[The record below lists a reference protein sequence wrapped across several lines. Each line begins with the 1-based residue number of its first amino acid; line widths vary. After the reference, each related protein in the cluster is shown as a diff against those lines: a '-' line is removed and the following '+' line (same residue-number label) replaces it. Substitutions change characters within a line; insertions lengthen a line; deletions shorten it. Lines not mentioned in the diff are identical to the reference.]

1 MPTPMMQMATGVF
14 LLNYNLHTD
23 DDWKGN
29 SGNGNGNNKDN
40 SGSGNNGKEKNYE
53 LIEYLNDVNR
63 EHAEVL
69 VEQNI
74 NGRTDTSY
82 IYGAEINGGFDRIS
96 LDRFDGSTGYYL
108 YDARGSVSGITNEEG
123 QVYQSYRYSVTG
135 EIAFGAPQYENEY
148 AYNGESYNPNI
159 ESQYLRARY
168 YCVVTATFLTEDSY
182 LGNQTEPLTLN
193 RYNYCVSSYL
203 NYTDPSGNKAIV
215 EKIVGLLEA
224 IRDLFKTEE
233 YIPIPTVEGTPIV
246 TPAPIQN
253 DSEDDSYIQTQ
264 ENEALGKS
272 NIEDCILLNEAQ
284 CKVENY
290 DISYVME
297 LLMRFEEFRATPYYA
312 TAAEKKDK
320 SYTIG
325 YGHRVEKGMDPNRV
339 MTEEEARKQLEEDIR
354 NRFPDEIVDII
365 LENHGTLT
373 QNQLDALVALRF
385 NNTAFTIKKSQE
397 FMEVLKEKDYLDEE
411 IRRKIA
417 SQFMTYS
424 LQNDKRL
431 EGLVKRSAAE
441 AIVFLE
447 NNYLTEYDDLYSDPD
462 VIEIYRNF
470 LIKYEVD
477 NLEEY
482 LEYLE

>member
-1 MPTPMMQMATGVF
+1 M
-14 LLNYNLHTD
+14 
-23 DDWKGN
+23 
-29 SGNGNGNNKDN
+29 
-40 SGSGNNGKEKNYE
+40 
-53 LIEYLNDVNR
+53 
-63 EHAEVL
+63 
-69 VEQNI
+69 
-74 NGRTDTSY
+74 
-82 IYGAEINGGFDRIS
+82 
-96 LDRFDGSTGYYL
+96 
-108 YDARGSVSGITNEEG
+108 
-123 QVYQSYRYSVTG
+123 
-135 EIAFGAPQYENEY
+135 
-148 AYNGESYNPNI
+148 
-159 ESQYLRARY
+159 
-168 YCVVTATFLTEDSY
+168 VTATFLTEDSY
-182 LGNQTEPLTLN
+182 LGSQTEPLTLN

-215 EKIVGLLEA
+215 EKIVGFLEA

-253 DSEDDSYIQTQ
+253 DSENDSYIQTQ

-312 TAAEKKDK
+312 TVAEKKDK

-325 YGHRVEKGMDPNRV
+325 YGHVEKGMDPNRV

-354 NRFPDEIVDII
+354 NRFPGDIVNVI

-373 QNQLDALVALRF
+373 QNQLDALAALRF

>member
-1 MPTPMMQMATGVF
+1 M
-14 LLNYNLHTD
+14 
-23 DDWKGN
+23 
-29 SGNGNGNNKDN
+29 
-40 SGSGNNGKEKNYE
+40 
-53 LIEYLNDVNR
+53 
-63 EHAEVL
+63 
-69 VEQNI
+69 
-74 NGRTDTSY
+74 
-82 IYGAEINGGFDRIS
+82 
-96 LDRFDGSTGYYL
+96 
-108 YDARGSVSGITNEEG
+108 
-123 QVYQSYRYSVTG
+123 
-135 EIAFGAPQYENEY
+135 
-148 AYNGESYNPNI
+148 
-159 ESQYLRARY
+159 
-168 YCVVTATFLTEDSY
+168 
-182 LGNQTEPLTLN
+182 
-193 RYNYCVSSYL
+193 
-203 NYTDPSGNKAIV
+203 
-215 EKIVGLLEA
+215 
-224 IRDLFKTEE
+224 FKTEE

-312 TAAEKKDK
+312 TNSEKEDRK
-320 SYTIG
+320 YTIG
-325 YGHRVEKGMDPNRV
+325 YGHVEKGMDLNRV
-339 MTEEEARKQLEEDIR
+339 MTEEEAREQLEEDIR
-354 NRFPDEIVDII
+354 NRFPTEIVNVI

-373 QNQLDALVALRF
+373 QNQLDALVALGF
-385 NNTAFTIKKSQE
+385 NNGKFNIRESKNFK
-397 FMEVLKEKDYLDEE
+397 EVLMNIDYSKEDVK
-411 IRRKIA
+411 RQIA

-424 LQNDKRL
+424 LQNGKRL
-431 EGLVKRSAAE
+431 GGLVKRSAAE

-482 LEYLE
+482 LEYLN

>member
-1 MPTPMMQMATGVF
+1 MMQMATGVF

-82 IYGAEINGGFDRIS
+82 IYGAEIYGGFDRIS
-96 LDRFDGSTGYYL
+96 LDRFDGSTDYYL
-108 YDARGSVSGITNEEG
+108 YDARGSVSGVTNEEG
-123 QVYQSYRYSVTG
+123 QVYQSYRYSITG
-135 EIAFGAPQYENEY
+135 EITFGAPQYENEY

-168 YCVVTATFLTEDSY
+168 YCVVTATFLTEDSC
-182 LGNQTEPLTLN
+182 LGSLTEPLTLN

-203 NYTDPSGNKAIV
+203 NCTDPSGNKAIV
-215 EKIVGLLEA
+215 EKIVGFLEA

-312 TAAEKKDK
+312 TAAEKKDEG
-320 SYTIG
+320 YTIG
-325 YGHRVEKGMDPNRV
+325 YGHRVEKGMDPIYT

-354 NRFPDEIVDII
+354 KHFPTEIVNVI

-373 QNQLDALVALRF
+373 QNQLDALVALGF

-424 LQNDKRL
+424 LQNDERL
-431 EGLVKRSAAE
+431 GGLVKRSAAE

>member
-1 MPTPMMQMATGVF
+1 M
-14 LLNYNLHTD
+14 
-23 DDWKGN
+23 
-29 SGNGNGNNKDN
+29 
-40 SGSGNNGKEKNYE
+40 
-53 LIEYLNDVNR
+53 
-63 EHAEVL
+63 
-69 VEQNI
+69 
-74 NGRTDTSY
+74 
-82 IYGAEINGGFDRIS
+82 
-96 LDRFDGSTGYYL
+96 
-108 YDARGSVSGITNEEG
+108 
-123 QVYQSYRYSVTG
+123 
-135 EIAFGAPQYENEY
+135 
-148 AYNGESYNPNI
+148 
-159 ESQYLRARY
+159 
-168 YCVVTATFLTEDSY
+168 VTATFLTEDS
-182 LGNQTEPLTLN
+182 
-193 RYNYCVSSYL
+193 
-203 NYTDPSGNKAIV
+203 
-215 EKIVGLLEA
+215 
-224 IRDLFKTEE
+224 
-233 YIPIPTVEGTPIV
+233 PIPTVEGTPIV

-312 TAAEKKDK
+312 TAAEKKNK

-325 YGHRVEKGMDPNRV
+325 YGHRVEKGMDPIYT

-354 NRFPDEIVDII
+354 NRFPSDIVNVI

-373 QNQLDALVALRF
+373 QNQLDALVALGF

>member
-1 MPTPMMQMATGVF
+1 MLFCGKHDKDATFAYQIVETERTFTYDAAGK
-14 LLNYNLHTD
+14 LLTATETEDNYGTCVYTFEYDLM
-23 DDWKGN
+23 GN
-29 SGNGNGNNKDN
+29 RTYMEKTLNGTVVEWHRYEYNESNQLISEKLY
-40 SGSGNNGKEKNYE
+40 NGKKTTSLAYT
-53 LIEYLNDVNR
+53 YDADGNR
-63 EHAEVL
+63 EHA
-69 VEQNI
+69 
-74 NGRTDTSY
+74 
-82 IYGAEINGGFDRIS
+82 
-96 LDRFDGSTGYYL
+96 
-108 YDARGSVSGITNEEG
+108 EG

-135 EIAFGAPQYENEY
+135 EITFGAPQYENEY
-148 AYNGESYNPNI
+148 TYNGESYNPNI

-215 EKIVGLLEA
+215 EKIVGFLEA

-325 YGHRVEKGMDPNRV
+325 YGHRVEKGMDPIYT

-354 NRFPDEIVDII
+354 NRFPSDIVNVI

-373 QNQLDALVALRF
+373 QNQLDALVALGF
-385 NNTAFTIKKSQE
+385 NNGKFTPARSPK
-397 FMEVLKEKDYLDEE
+397 FTEVLKEKDYFDEE

-424 LQNDKRL
+424 LQNDERL
-431 EGLVKRSAAE
+431 RGLVKRSAAE

-482 LEYLE
+482 LKYLE

>member
-1 MPTPMMQMATGVF
+1 M
-14 LLNYNLHTD
+14 
-23 DDWKGN
+23 
-29 SGNGNGNNKDN
+29 
-40 SGSGNNGKEKNYE
+40 
-53 LIEYLNDVNR
+53 
-63 EHAEVL
+63 
-69 VEQNI
+69 
-74 NGRTDTSY
+74 
-82 IYGAEINGGFDRIS
+82 
-96 LDRFDGSTGYYL
+96 
-108 YDARGSVSGITNEEG
+108 
-123 QVYQSYRYSVTG
+123 
-135 EIAFGAPQYENEY
+135 
-148 AYNGESYNPNI
+148 
-159 ESQYLRARY
+159 
-168 YCVVTATFLTEDSY
+168 VTATFLTEDSY
-182 LGNQTEPLTLN
+182 LGNQTEPLTFN

-215 EKIVGLLEA
+215 EKIVGFLEA

-233 YIPIPTVEGTPIV
+233 YIPIPTVEGTSIV

-312 TAAEKKDK
+312 TAAEKKNK

-325 YGHRVEKGMDPNRV
+325 YGHRVEKGMDPIYT

-354 NRFPDEIVDII
+354 NRFPSDIVNVI

-385 NNTAFTIKKSQE
+385 NNGKFTIAESPK
-397 FMEVLKEKDYLDEE
+397 FTEVLKEKDYFDEE

-424 LQNDKRL
+424 LQNDERL
-431 EGLVKRSAAE
+431 GGLVKRSAAE

-477 NLEEY
+477 NLDEY
-482 LEYLE
+482 LKYLE

>member
-1 MPTPMMQMATGVF
+1 M
-14 LLNYNLHTD
+14 
-23 DDWKGN
+23 
-29 SGNGNGNNKDN
+29 
-40 SGSGNNGKEKNYE
+40 
-53 LIEYLNDVNR
+53 
-63 EHAEVL
+63 
-69 VEQNI
+69 
-74 NGRTDTSY
+74 
-82 IYGAEINGGFDRIS
+82 
-96 LDRFDGSTGYYL
+96 
-108 YDARGSVSGITNEEG
+108 
-123 QVYQSYRYSVTG
+123 
-135 EIAFGAPQYENEY
+135 
-148 AYNGESYNPNI
+148 
-159 ESQYLRARY
+159 
-168 YCVVTATFLTEDSY
+168 VTAIFLTEDSY
-182 LGNQTEPLTLN
+182 LGSLTEPLTLN

-297 LLMRFEEFRATPYYA
+297 LLMRFEEFRTTPYYA
-312 TAAEKKDK
+312 TNSEKEDRK
-320 SYTIG
+320 YTIG
-325 YGHRVEKGMDPNRV
+325 YGHVEKGMDPNRV

-477 NLEEY
+477 NLDEY